1 MLRYD
6 LPSKK
11 YRESVDLPLEF
22 TSPILYGFSLTD
34 KLWCKF
40 QIRIYD
46 LHDQFLLFSEVMF
59 DVDNVKNFKW
69 SDEPINNLVLPP
81 TTKSLV
87 KALVERHAAS
97 NHSFDDFVNGK
108 GQGLVM
114 NLFGNPGVGKT
125 LTAEATSERKCLNLH
140 YITISD
146 FPKQFTG
153 FYNRRQKTSI
163 CRGCRRSRD
172 VRTRVGP
179 GTHAYLQS
187 SHKVGRCRSH

>member
-1 MLRYD
+1 
-6 LPSKK
+6 
-11 YRESVDLPLEF
+11 
-22 TSPILYGFSLTD
+22 
-34 KLWCKF
+34 
-40 QIRIYD
+40 
-46 LHDQFLLFSEVMF
+46 MF

-108 GQGLVM
+108 GQGLVI

-187 SHKVGRCRSH
+187 SHEVGCCRSH